1 MGRQRP
7 RAHVQRRDA
16 VKVRPL
22 PVEAD
27 LVSGRRVL
35 PHAPTLSPGAGGAS
49 TGSERTSVLPPGLGA
64 PTGGLATPQHT
75 HGFWEVSHAA
85 HKDSRDLQSPG
96 EGVLQ
101 QGGRWGAARS

>member
-1 MGRQRP
+1 M
-7 RAHVQRRDA
+7 
-16 VKVRPL
+16 
-22 PVEAD
+22 
-27 LVSGRRVL
+27 
-35 PHAPTLSPGAGGAS
+35 
-49 TGSERTSVLPPGLGA
+49 LPPSLGA

-85 HKDSRDLQSPG
+85 HKDSRDLQCPG